1 MQIQN
6 NNSTNF
12 QRIGLNTSQMNRSQK
27 CLAENFYRAIEGSG
41 KYKNIENDLID
52 IIIMPGKK
60 DNNLIIKFID
70 KVSGKFIRNPENN
83 VAAQHTYHGSGDI
96 YKFSNK
102 IIDNVLSFTSSNYG
116 SAERQFR
123 FPTAYG
129 IKKKES
135 TTLTVSGASCVILSN
150 EASANEST
158 VKGEDI
164 NHQYSKSFEMEQDL
178 DEYFAS

>member
-102 IIDNVLSFTSSNYG
+102 IIDDNFEKPEFKLDDILKRKTDLAKINPDLNEQLINEYNELVSEGLGKEYAEMAMFNVFNDSPDYDF
-116 SAERQFR
+116 
-123 FPTAYG
+123 
-129 IKKKES
+129 
-135 TTLTVSGASCVILSN
+135 
-150 EASANEST
+150 
-158 VKGEDI
+158 
-164 NHQYSKSFEMEQDL
+164 
-178 DEYFAS
+178 